1 MGGGEPLTVALT
13 FDDLP
18 VHGTLPPGV
27 RRPDIAKGIL
37 AALQAHKVPP
47 TYGFVNAKGLEE
59 APDNVEVL
67 RLWRAAG
74 HPLANHTFSHMDLNA
89 NSPEAFEQDIVA
101 NEATLRTFMGGDGW
115 RWLRFPYLRQGDTP
129 EKWRAVA
136 SFLKER
142 GYRVAHV
149 TISFDDYAYND
160 PYARCLARPD
170 PTAVDWMRASFLER
184 AARYISASQESAKLA
199 FGRDIPHVMLL
210 HLGAFDVVML
220 PALLDLMEQRKIRF
234 VTLEEAQGD
243 AAYSFDPE
251 LPSAS
256 GSTFLD
262 RMIATR
268 RVAAVRPA
276 ADDTLSRL
284 ANLCR

>member
-1 MGGGEPLTVALT
+1 
-13 FDDLP
+13 
-18 VHGTLPPGV
+18 
-27 RRPDIAKGIL
+27 
-37 AALQAHKVPP
+37 
-47 TYGFVNAKGLEE
+47 
-59 APDNVEVL
+59 
-67 RLWRAAG
+67 
-74 HPLANHTFSHMDLNA
+74 
-89 NSPEAFEQDIVA
+89 
-101 NEATLRTFMGGDGW
+101 
-115 RWLRFPYLRQGDTP
+115 
-129 EKWRAVA
+129 
-136 SFLKER
+136 
-142 GYRVAHV
+142 
-149 TISFDDYAYND
+149 
-160 PYARCLARPD
+160 
-170 PTAVDWMRASFLER
+170 MRASFLER